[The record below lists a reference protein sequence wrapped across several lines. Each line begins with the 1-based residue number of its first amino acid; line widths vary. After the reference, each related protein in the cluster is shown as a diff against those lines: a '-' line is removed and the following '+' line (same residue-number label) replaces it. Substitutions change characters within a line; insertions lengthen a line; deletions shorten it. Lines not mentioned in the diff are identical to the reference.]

1 MMTFSAGCALAGIT
15 TLIDDDLNQCTPN
28 NCTRYEAAAAM
39 AFCAW
44 FFSTISFFYSVKLQA
59 LRNAIP

>member
-1 MMTFSAGCALAGIT
+1 MMTFSAACALAGIT

-28 NCTRYEAAAAM
+28 HCKRYEAAAAM

-44 FFSTISFFYSVKLQA
+44 FFSAISFFYSFKLQA
-59 LRNAIP
+59 LRYA